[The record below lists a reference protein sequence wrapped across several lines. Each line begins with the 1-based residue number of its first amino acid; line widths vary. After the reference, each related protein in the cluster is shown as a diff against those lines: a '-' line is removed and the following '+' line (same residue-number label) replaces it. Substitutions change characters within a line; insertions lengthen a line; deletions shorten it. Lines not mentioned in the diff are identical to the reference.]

1 MLRTCTVPDV
11 GTTQADHQFIRL
23 SISGYRFAS
32 REVSRLPIVRVAH
45 GSVSDAAGYAAPAT
59 EAKNLAVI
67 LFLRLLEEGPLMM
80 TPKPEESRKI
90 ANEMTELM
98 GKQNIPKEIEK
109 PGKNGPSLDSRI
121 PDRT

>member
-1 MLRTCTVPDV
+1 MQQVTPLPLLR
-11 GTTQADHQFIRL
+11 R
-23 SISGYRFAS
+23 
-32 REVSRLPIVRVAH
+32 
-45 GSVSDAAGYAAPAT
+45 
-59 EAKNLAVI
+59 KNLAVI

-98 GKQNIPKEIEK
+98 GKQNLPKEIEK